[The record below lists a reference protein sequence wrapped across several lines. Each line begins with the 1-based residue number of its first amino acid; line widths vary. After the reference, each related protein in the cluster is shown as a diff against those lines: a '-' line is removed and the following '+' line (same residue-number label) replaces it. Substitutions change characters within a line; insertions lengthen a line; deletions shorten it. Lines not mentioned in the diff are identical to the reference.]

1 MAIALL
7 ALVLIG
13 FSADTAMHIKA
24 DHAAAA
30 SNSSVQ
36 LSPEK
41 NKTDPAAQ
49 SQTDALAKIE
59 APPQNIK

>member
-13 FSADTAMHIKA
+13 FSVDTAMHIKA
-24 DHAAAA
+24 DHPAA

-41 NKTDPAAQ
+41 IKTDPAAQ

-59 APPQNIK
+59 APPQSIK

>member
-24 DHAAAA
+24 DHAAA

-36 LSPEK
+36 LSQEK

>member
-13 FSADTAMHIKA
+13 FSVDTAMHIKA
-24 DHAAAA
+24 DHTAA

-41 NKTDPAAQ
+41 IKTDPAAQ